1 MTIIYLY
8 GPDGS
13 GKTTLAGALACDL
26 KKHGFRV
33 KRSWMRGSHTFISIL
48 SRFLSRFNSFKSE
61 CNTYYGIKV
70 PKRMVK
76 LWYFLEYISSMPVI
90 LLKFVVPSF
99 LGYVIIADRYVVDL
113 AVWVT
118 LITGDDS
125 FLGTIF
131 AKHLVSLALRSRFR
145 FFIVADLD
153 ELAKRSGEKTT
164 KLSKQLKLYRSV
176 DLKAYVIDTTEN
188 SPQESLREIL
198 EVLERSGMCKKT

>member
-1 MTIIYLY
+1 
-8 GPDGS
+8 
-13 GKTTLAGALACDL
+13 
-26 KKHGFRV
+26 
-33 KRSWMRGSHTFISIL
+33 
-48 SRFLSRFNSFKSE
+48 
-61 CNTYYGIKV
+61 
-70 PKRMVK
+70 
-76 LWYFLEYISSMPVI
+76 MPVI